1 MKTYEITIEYNETH
15 QYAVKANNEEEA
27 EKKLLERHSW
37 PDINK
42 QGSEGVSLVHWIEGN
57 QEITKIEEIKQ

>member
-15 QYAVKANNEEEA
+15 LYEVKANSEEEA
-27 EKKLLERHSW
+27 ENKLLERHSW

-42 QGSEGVSLVHWIEGN
+42 QGSEGVSLVRWIDGN
-57 QEITKIEEIKQ
+57 QEITKIEEVK

>member
-15 QYAVKANNEEEA
+15 QYAVKAESREEA
-27 EKKLLERHSW
+27 ENKLLETHSW

-42 QGSEGVSLVHWIEGN
+42 QGQEGVSLVHWIDGN
-57 QEITKIEEIKQ
+57 QEITKIEELK